1 MKSILRKHLLEAEK
15 KKLQDKKDSRIIEK
29 RLSLTSDIAGLISEV
44 SYLNKQRYSKNLINE
59 NLLDVLSVMFQEDGQ
74 KFMETV
80 KKKLGDFL
88 IQKLQYQGFEQE
100 VLLKAIGDTD
110 VDDVPKL
117 FTDCRFLAS
126 KLAEV
131 YTEDFS
137 GAYLNDMPDFMKD
150 KMTNFV
156 SDSQTKKQ
164 LEDSFVDKL
173 CPMIGDINSKMELK
187 LKDIRDNILS

>member
-1 MKSILRKHLLEAEK
+1 MKYSVRKYLLEAEK
-15 KKLQDKKDSRIIEK
+15 KKEQLKKDSHIVEK
-29 RLSLTSDIAGLISEV
+29 RLSMSSNISELISEV
-44 SYLNKQRYSKNLINE
+44 SYLNKQKYDKKIINE
-59 NLLDVLSVMFQEDGQ
+59 NLLDVLSVMFKEDGQ

-80 KKKLGDFL
+80 KTKLGDFL
-88 IQKLQYQGFEQE
+88 INKLQYQGFEQE
-100 VLLKAIGDTD
+100 VLLKAIGDTEL
-110 VDDVPKL
+110 DDVPKL

-173 CPMIGDINSKMELK
+173 CPMMGDINSKMELK

>member
-173 CPMIGDINSKMELK
+173 CPMMGDINSKMELK

>member
-15 KKLQDKKDSRIIEK
+15 KKQQDKKDSMIIEK

-44 SYLNKQRYSKNLINE
+44 SYLNKQKYNKNLINE

-173 CPMIGDINSKMELK
+173 CPMMGDINSKMELK

>member
-15 KKLQDKKDSRIIEK
+15 KKQQDKKDSMIIEK

-44 SYLNKQRYSKNLINE
+44 SYLNKQKYNKNLINE

-137 GAYLNDMPDFMKD
+137 GTYLNDMPDVMKD

-173 CPMIGDINSKMELK
+173 CPMMGDINSKMELK

>member
-15 KKLQDKKDSRIIEK
+15 KKQQDKKDSMIIEK

-44 SYLNKQRYSKNLINE
+44 SYLNKQKYNKNLINE
-59 NLLDVLSVMFQEDGQ
+59 NLLDVLTIMFQEDGQ

-173 CPMIGDINSKMELK
+173 CPMMGDINSKMELK

>member
-1 MKSILRKHLLEAEK
+1 MKDILKKHLLEVEK
-15 KKLQDKKDSRIIEK
+15 KKQQDKKDSIIIEK
-29 RLSLTSDIAGLISEV
+29 RLSMSSDIPNIISEV
-44 SYLNKQRYSKNLINE
+44 SYLNKQKYNKKLINE
-59 NLLDVLSVMFQEDGQ
+59 NLLDVLSIMFKEDGA

-80 KKKLGDFL
+80 KTKLGDFL

-173 CPMIGDINSKMELK
+173 CPMMGDINSKMELK
-187 LKDIRDNILS
+187 LKDIRNNILS

>member
-15 KKLQDKKDSRIIEK
+15 KKLQDKKDSMIIEK

-44 SYLNKQRYSKNLINE
+44 SYLNKQKYNKNLINE

-173 CPMIGDINSKMELK
+173 CPMMGDINSKMELK

>member
-15 KKLQDKKDSRIIEK
+15 KKQQDKKDSMIIEK

-44 SYLNKQRYSKNLINE
+44 SYLNKQKYNKNLINE

-137 GAYLNDMPDFMKD
+137 GTYLNDMPDFMKD

-173 CPMIGDINSKMELK
+173 CPMMGDINSKMELK

>member
-1 MKSILRKHLLEAEK
+1 MKDILKKHLLEVEK
-15 KKLQDKKDSRIIEK
+15 KKQQDKKDSVIIEK
-29 RLSLTSDIAGLISEV
+29 RLSMSSDISGLISEV
-44 SYLNKQRYSKNLINE
+44 SYLNKQKYNKKLINE
-59 NLLDVLSVMFQEDGQ
+59 NLLDVLSIMFKEDGA

-126 KLAEV
+126 KLDEV

-173 CPMIGDINSKMELK
+173 CPMMGDINSKMELK
-187 LKDIRDNILS
+187 LKDIRNNILS

>member
-1 MKSILRKHLLEAEK
+1 MKDILKKHLLEVEK
-15 KKLQDKKDSRIIEK
+15 KKQQDKKDSVIIEK
-29 RLSLTSDIAGLISEV
+29 RLSMSSDISGLISEV
-44 SYLNKQRYSKNLINE
+44 SYLNKQKYNKKLINE
-59 NLLDVLSVMFQEDGQ
+59 NLLDVLSIMFKEDGA

-173 CPMIGDINSKMELK
+173 CPMMGDINSKMELK
-187 LKDIRDNILS
+187 LKDIRNNILS

>member
-15 KKLQDKKDSRIIEK
+15 KKLQDKKDSMIIEK

-44 SYLNKQRYSKNLINE
+44 SYLNKQKYNKNLINE
-59 NLLDVLSVMFQEDGQ
+59 NLLDVLTIMFQEDGQ

-173 CPMIGDINSKMELK
+173 CPMMGDINSKMELK
-187 LKDIRDNILS
+187 LKDIRNNILS

>member
-44 SYLNKQRYSKNLINE
+44 SYLNKQKYNKNLINE

-173 CPMIGDINSKMELK
+173 CPMMGDINSKMELK